1 MPSPDYIVW
10 PGDPVPH
17 ISVIVQA
24 GIWVRHIVPSPT
36 DHGAVLG
43 VQQPN
48 EEGAGVGKRGQVGAL
63 EVVVRGGH
71 LDHISVVQHHGVVA
85 ANDQEN

>member
-1 MPSPDYIVW
+1 MPGPDYIVG

-24 GIWVRHIVPSPT
+24 GIRVGHVVPSPA
-36 DHGAVLG
+36 DHRAVLG
-43 VQQPN
+43 VQQPDK
-48 EEGAGVGKRGQVGAL
+48 EGTGVGKRGQVGAL